1 MSTCLHNTKFGF
13 GRIGN
18 LNRSTAT
25 VAHGCDSAT
34 EVFASDEQPTAD
46 LGRHTD
52 EPDGASRG
60 VVVELSEWSVNPVT
74 KVAET
79 FGEGIRVVF
88 VPVAA
93 VASAVVVAAATVASV
108 VTVVG
113 SMREDGGRW
122 ADVSEAVA
130 SK

>member
-1 MSTCLHNTKFGF
+1 M
-13 GRIGN
+13 
-18 LNRSTAT
+18 
-25 VAHGCDSAT
+25 
-34 EVFASDEQPTAD
+34 
-46 LGRHTD
+46 
-52 EPDGASRG
+52 
-60 VVVELSEWSVNPVT
+60 SEWSVNPVT